1 MSSNYL
7 NWKNLSVGEQENLRT
22 KLLTTLFAYLEV
34 TGVKD
39 FEVTREKRK
48 DYRGDTHIDIE
59 LKSLSEDS
67 SAIVIVQG
75 DDTYADKT
83 CLYVKR
89 DDGYNQKDTVRYLVR
104 EDETFNVEKA
114 AKKLLELNEWS
125 IARAESQRFTK
136 ASEAHQRDLKKQA
149 IVELTNS
156 LVDTGWEVHDN
167 YSGIRIDR
175 GQKDGYMPR
184 MDIKVR
190 SLYAPTIMVDFGD
203 VISDAPTN
211 SKSLSRITELFSIVL
226 SVFESD
232 AFRARLEESP
242 VPA

>member
-34 TGVKD
+34 IGVKD
-39 FEVTREKRK
+39 FEVVREKRK
-48 DYRGDTHIDIE
+48 DWRGDTHIDIE
-59 LKSLSEDS
+59 MKSLSEDS
-67 SAIVIVQG
+67 SATVVVEG
-75 DDTYADKT
+75 DDTYASKT

-89 DDGYNQKDTVRYLVR
+89 DDGYNHKNTVRYIVR

-114 AKKLLELNEWS
+114 AKKLIELNEWS
-125 IARAESQRFTK
+125 IQTAEGSRFTA
-136 ASEAHQRDLKKQA
+136 ASETHQRDLKKQA
-149 IVELTNS
+149 IAELTS
-156 LVDTGWEVHDN
+156 RLADTGWEINDN